1 MKALKQY
8 WDSFRPEAKKKL
20 IVVIAVFVVV
30 AGSMIGYSATRGDRP
45 KNEVK
50 KEAPKQDL
58 ALLDNKNVLDKSIFN
73 QTQEKIG
80 KIDELQ
86 KQLADLQ
93 GQINTKNDGAKADGK
108 QDKQDVIDQLEAIK
122 QGKGGAP
129 AGAPVKSAGQK
140 TSLPP
145 GTPPLPPQQGGYS
158 VPPPPGGMPPMP
170 AAAYQPPKP
179 ELIGDIEVVSQR
191 NERSDAK
198 QNADAKKKDG
208 SLTVYL
214 PPSFMEATLL
224 SGIDAPVVEQGKGQ
238 PLPVLIRI
246 KDLAVLPNAV
256 KANLKGCFVI
266 GEGEGR
272 LSDERAHIRL
282 VTLSCLSKNGTAV
295 IDQHLKG
302 FVTDSDGKVGLRGT
316 IVSKM
321 GANIARSMIAGLF
334 QGIGDAT
341 RQSSYTSSVSALGTT
356 QVIDS
361 NQIVRAGVGTGI
373 STAAHEIQ
381 KFYLELAKASLP
393 VVEIGATRNV
403 TIVVQEGVDLEI
415 KEKENACL
423 GGRSCKR

>member
-1 MKALKQY
+1 
-8 WDSFRPEAKKKL
+8 
-20 IVVIAVFVVV
+20 
-30 AGSMIGYSATRGDRP
+30 
-45 KNEVK
+45 
-50 KEAPKQDL
+50 
-58 ALLDNKNVLDKSIFN
+58 
-73 QTQEKIG
+73 
-80 KIDELQ
+80 
-86 KQLADLQ
+86 
-93 GQINTKNDGAKADGK
+93 
-108 QDKQDVIDQLEAIK
+108 
-122 QGKGGAP
+122 
-129 AGAPVKSAGQK
+129 
-140 TSLPP
+140 
-145 GTPPLPPQQGGYS
+145 
-158 VPPPPGGMPPMP
+158 MP